1 MMSPE
6 QVLSSAPP
14 ELIARLLDKRQIR
27 IRKRWAIIQLNLW
40 LQQGWVTAQS
50 EGIFLLTDASKISA
64 NCLPSV
70 VPEKINIR
78 FIYDILF

>member
-6 QVLSSAPP
+6 QILSSAPT

-40 LQQGWVTAQS
+40 LQQRLGHCS
-50 EGIFLLTDASKISA
+50 G
-64 NCLPSV
+64 
-70 VPEKINIR
+70 
-78 FIYDILF
+78 